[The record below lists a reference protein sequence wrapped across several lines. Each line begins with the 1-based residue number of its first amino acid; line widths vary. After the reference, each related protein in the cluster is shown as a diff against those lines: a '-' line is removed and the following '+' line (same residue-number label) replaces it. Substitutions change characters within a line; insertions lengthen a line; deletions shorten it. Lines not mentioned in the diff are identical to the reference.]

1 MSESSKN
8 GTSSADKPVDS
19 IIPELL
25 PTDPESF
32 ELRIL
37 DPKRVRIFRVA
48 GVPRLT
54 LRDDRS
60 WSKVSVARAFPLSD
74 PDHFLGFL
82 DGDGKDIGLLHDPGQ
97 LDTESRQIVEEE
109 LEKRYFVPVV
119 ERVLTVKEEFGT
131 IYWTVET
138 DRGKKEIIV
147 RNLRDSL
154 QELSASR
161 VIITDVDGN
170 RFEFA
175 DVSKLDSKSQSVILR
190 NL

>member
-1 MSESSKN
+1 MSEN
-8 GTSSADKPVDS
+8 GTNGISNGLKP
-19 IIPELL
+19 IETTIPDLL

-37 DPKRVRIFRVA
+37 LPKEVRIFRVA
-48 GVPRLT
+48 GIPRLT

-60 WSKVSVARAFPLSD
+60 WRKVSVARAFPLSD
-74 PDHFLGFL
+74 PDHYIGFL
-82 DGDGKDIGLLHDPGQ
+82 DGDGKDIGLMHDPSQ
-97 LDTESRQIVEEE
+97 LDPESRQIVNEE
-109 LEKRYFVPVV
+109 LERRYFVPVV

-131 IYWTVET
+131 VYWTVET

-147 RNLRDSL
+147 RNIRDNL

-170 RFEFA
+170 RFEFP
-175 DVSKLDSKSQSVILR
+175 DTSKLDGKSQSVILR
-190 NL
+190 SL